1 MKKSLIFV
9 AMMLAAATLFA
20 ETVSCESDEGTCT
33 YELNGTVFHEYC
45 TCEGGSYDK
54 VSNHS
59 NSAAMPTEID
69 CSQNIDADVYCK
81 EGNFSCENDAGRCN
95 IDHNGKYLC
104 NCWGVYSVNVAEN
117 GVYSGTTEFS
127 EESCRNKIVEL
138 CGTELATLRD
148 VCKDA
153 DIFNECVN
161 YIKPVET
168 CFGRWSNEY
177 IEGIEDMENED
188 ILDLPA
194 YGNHISYAISGC
206 CQWGED
212 DDIKEWRTKWEC
224 LDNCTDED
232 CCQTCGFYF
241 DEGVVSSEEGSAE
254 DADAANTEVPTDG
267 AAPEDT
273 ADGDS
278 SAPAENKEESKSD
291 GCSMLFI

>member
-1 MKKSLIFV
+1 MSKKFLIFI
-9 AMMLAAATLFA
+9 AAMLAVTTLFA
-20 ETVSCESDEGTCT
+20 EIETMTCESEEGTCV
-33 YELNGTVFHEYC
+33 YELDGTVFHEYC

-59 NSAAMPTEID
+59 NSAAMPTELD
-69 CSQNIDADVYCK
+69 CSQNTDADVYCK
-81 EGNFSCENDAGRCN
+81 EGSFACDSDAGRCHVN
-95 IDHNGKYLC
+95 QNGKYLC
-104 NCWGVYSVNVAEN
+104 NCWGVYSVNGAEN

-138 CGTELATLRD
+138 CGTERATLRD
-148 VCKDA
+148 VCEDM

-168 CFGRWSNEY
+168 CFGRWSNEC

-188 ILDLPA
+188 ILDFLA
-194 YGNHISYAISGC
+194 YGGNHIGYAISDC
-206 CQWGED
+206 CQIED
-212 DDIKEWRTKWEC
+212 IRKEKQTKWEC

-254 DADAANTEVPTDG
+254 DADVANTEVPTDG
-267 AAPEDT
+267 AT
-273 ADGDS
+273 AT
-278 SAPAENKEESKSD
+278 AEKEESKSD